1 MSLQFVASS
10 SRVDHMRHTLKRG
23 REEKLPKSIPPR
35 GRGRY
40 RSGSDDTQTG
50 AFPVVR
56 QKPPRSLNSNA
67 TRARLVTSVL
77 VALMCALLGFGYAVQ
92 VHNTQSSYQ
101 TLSEEELVRLLDETS
116 TQVDKLEER
125 KSQLSQ
131 QLTSIKSAA
140 DKQKEAA
147 RIAQQNEQSSGILS
161 GRLPAEGKGI
171 TISIAE
177 DSERIDAATMFNLIE
192 ELRNAGAEVIS
203 FGDVRVVTNTY
214 ILDTKTGLQCDGK
227 KMESPYLIKAIGDPD
242 ALQNAIQIAGGVGS
256 KIKVQYHASVSLVQS
271 DSIKIDQVRRG
282 RDYEYAKTVE

>member
-1 MSLQFVASS
+1 
-10 SRVDHMRHTLKRG
+10 MRPFTHKNG
-23 REEKLPKSIPPR
+23 DKLPKSIPPKVS
-35 GRGRY
+35 GRVHA
-40 RSGSDDTQTG
+40 SDDDTQTG

-56 QKPPRSLNSNA
+56 RRPPRSLNANVN
-67 TRARLVTSVL
+67 RARLVTSVL

-92 VHNTQSSYQ
+92 VHNNQSSYQ
-101 TLSEEELVRLLDETS
+101 SLSEEELVRLLDETS

-125 KSQLSQ
+125 KSQLNQ

-161 GRLPAEGKGI
+161 GRLPAQGRGVVV
-171 TISIAE
+171 TISE
-177 DSERIDAATMFNLIE
+177 ESDRVDATTMFNLIE

-214 ILDTKTGLQCDGK
+214 FLDTKSGLECDGK
-227 KMESPYLIKAIGDPD
+227 KMKAPYTIKAIGDPD

-256 KIKVQYHASVSLVQS
+256 RIKVQYHASVSVEQS
-271 DSIKIDQVRRG
+271 NSVRIDQVRRG
-282 RDYEYAKTVE
+282 QDYQYAKTVE

>member
-1 MSLQFVASS
+1 
-10 SRVDHMRHTLKRG
+10 MRPFTHKNG
-23 REEKLPKSIPPR
+23 DKLPKSIPPKTK
-35 GRGRY
+35 GRVHA
-40 RSGSDDTQTG
+40 SDDDTQTG

-56 QKPPRSLNSNA
+56 RRPPRSLNANA
-67 TRARLVTSVL
+67 NRARLVTSVL

-92 VHNTQSSYQ
+92 VHNNQSSYQ
-101 TLSEEELVRLLDETS
+101 SLSEEELVRLLDETS

-125 KSQLSQ
+125 KSQLNQ

-161 GRLPAEGKGI
+161 GRLPAQGRGVVV
-171 TISIAE
+171 TISE
-177 DSERIDAATMFNLIE
+177 ESDRVDATTMFNLIE

-214 ILDTKTGLQCDGK
+214 FLDTKSGLECDGK
-227 KMESPYLIKAIGDPD
+227 KMKAPYTIKAIGDPD

-256 KIKVQYHASVSLVQS
+256 RIKVQYHASVSVEQS
-271 DSIKIDQVRRG
+271 NSVRIDQVRRG
-282 RDYEYAKTVE
+282 QDYQYAKTVE